1 MPTLHW
7 IGKEK
12 VVKHHHEVPFKIL
25 QQEYIHTAPEGTPAN
40 STGNRI
46 IHGDNLEALKALLPE
61 FEGRVKCIYIDP
73 PYNTGNE
80 GWVYNDNV
88 NEPRIQKWLQQVVG
102 KEGEDLTRHDKWL
115 CMMYPRLKLL
125 HKLLAADG
133 SIWVSIDDIEVAN
146 LRLVLDEIFGSSNFV
161 ANVLWQKRTSPDARI
176 QLGPAHDHILV
187 YQKSSNPNF
196 NKLQLSEEQT
206 KNFKNPDNDPRGPWA
221 STDFTAQGW
230 RPNQMYPL
238 TTRAGIEYTPPDG
251 RCWSNIEPE
260 FHRLVADDRMWFG
273 KDGKSRPRVKNFLSE
288 VDGIS
293 SWTWWTNTDAG
304 HNQEAKKEINSI
316 IGGGNSF
323 DTPKPAR
330 LIQRILQIATDNDSI
345 ILDSFAGSGTTAHA
359 VLKLNAQDGGNR
371 RFILTEMM
379 EYAETITAER
389 VRRVMGGYGS
399 PSPQPSPPGR
409 GSSFVAGLGGGFEYY
424 TIGEALFDEDGN
436 LNEAVPVD
444 EIRRYVAYSEGIDFV
459 GANGVRPEYGVRPP
473 VIRHTDD
480 GDDADM
486 GACHAPLQI
495 PHHTSYLGA
504 SADAAYFFHYEPGHA
519 TTLDY
524 EFLSTLTF
532 PDNRKPTT
540 SVIYADNCLLSQ
552 EQLRKHGIIFKK
564 IPRDITRF

>member
-12 VVKHHHEVPFKIL
+12 VVKHHHDVPFKIL
-25 QQEYIHTAPEGTPAN
+25 RREYEHTAPEGSPAN
-40 STGNRI
+40 SVGNRI

-125 HKLLAADG
+125 HKLLSADG
-133 SIWVSIDDIEVAN
+133 SIWISIDDIEVAN
-146 LRLVLDEIFGSSNFV
+146 LRLIMDEIFGPGNFV

-187 YQKSSNPNF
+187 YQRNNATKF
-196 NKLQLSEEQT
+196 NKLTFSEDQT

-230 RPNQMYPL
+230 RPNQMYKL
-238 TTRAGIEYTPPDG
+238 MTSTGTEYEPPAG
-251 RCWSNIEPE
+251 RCWANIESE
-260 FHRLVADDRMWFG
+260 FLRLKSDNRMWFG

-293 SWTWWTNTDAG
+293 SWTWWTNIEVG
-304 HNQEAKKEINSI
+304 HNQEAKKEINAI
-316 IGGGNSF
+316 IGGGNAF
-323 DTPKPAR
+323 DTPKPSR
-330 LIQRILQIATDNDSI
+330 LIERILQIATDNESI
-345 ILDSFAGSGTTAHA
+345 VLDSFAGSGTTAHA
-359 VLKLNAQDGGNR
+359 VLKLNTQDGGNR

-379 EYAETITAER
+379 DYAETITAER
-389 VRRVMGGYGS
+389 VRRVMGGYGEES
-399 PSPQPSPPGR
+399 KA
-409 GSSFVAGLGGGFEYY
+409 VAALGGSFEYY

-436 LNEAVPVD
+436 LNEAVPID
-444 EIRRYVAYSEGIDFV
+444 EIRRYVAYSEGIEC
-459 GANGVRPEYGVRPP
+459 RS
-473 VIRHTDD
+473 D
-480 GDDADM
+480 G
-486 GACHAPLQI
+486 GTL
-495 PHHTSYLGA
+495 LGL
-504 SADAAYFFHYEPGHA
+504 SADAAYFFHYEPDHA

-524 EFLSTLTF
+524 EYLATLTF
-532 PDNRKPTT
+532 PDNKKPSTL
-540 SVIYADNCLLSQ
+540 VIYADNCLLSADQ
-552 EQLRKHGIIFKK
+552 MKKHGIIFKK